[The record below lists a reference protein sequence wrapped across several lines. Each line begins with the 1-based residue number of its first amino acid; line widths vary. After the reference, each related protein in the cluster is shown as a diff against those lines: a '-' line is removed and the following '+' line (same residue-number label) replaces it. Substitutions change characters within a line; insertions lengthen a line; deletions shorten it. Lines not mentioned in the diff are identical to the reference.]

1 MQDPKEWFKALEKT
15 WIVRYPRQSLAT
27 FGVTNISYHVVT
39 EPIYSEM
46 TPDRPEG
53 VVRVGRVI
61 SERPSIV
68 TPYYASNLQGFSP
81 DAYEYLRFLEEKFGP
96 NSPGILYQYRNES
109 EKMDIVS
116 GEPREIA
123 HRISD
128 DLDERSENLAVVMV
142 GVDELWDVA
151 LLKFMYEFSSSSAN
165 QNVAEFRSRGLLDPS
180 QAAGGIPAAAVD
192 SIERM
197 FAKAERGGDP
207 DDLKQELD
215 RWGAF
220 PYYEDRF
227 LSLFRRRR
235 G

>member
-15 WIVRYPRQSLAT
+15 WIVRYPTQSLAT
-27 FGVTNISYHVVT
+27 FGVTNIRYHVVT

-46 TPDRPEG
+46 TPGRPEG

-61 SERPSIV
+61 SERPSII
-68 TPYYASNLQGFSP
+68 TPYYASNLQGFSAE
-81 DAYEYLRFLEEKFGP
+81 AYEYLRYLSETFGP

-123 HRISD
+123 HKISD
-128 DLDERSENLAVVMV
+128 DLNQRSENLAVGMV

-151 LLKFMYEFSSSSAN
+151 LLKFMYEFSASSAN
-165 QNVAEFRSRGLLDPS
+165 QNVAEFRSRGLLDLN
-180 QAAGGIPAAAVD
+180 QAAGGLPAAAVQ
-192 SIERM
+192 SIERV
-197 FAKAERGGDP
+197 FAEVERGGDA
-207 DDLKQELD
+207 DDLKRELD

-220 PYYEDRF
+220 PFYEDRF
-227 LSLFRRRR
+227 LNLFRRKR

>member
-1 MQDPKEWFKALEKT
+1 MQDPREWSKALERT
-15 WIVRYPRQSLAT
+15 WVVRYPRQSLAT
-27 FGVTNISYHVVT
+27 FGVTNISYHVIT

-46 TPDRPEG
+46 TPGRPEG

-68 TPYYASNLQGFSP
+68 TPYYASNLRGFSSE
-81 DAYEYLRFLEEKFGP
+81 AYEYLRYLAENFGP

-123 HRISD
+123 NKISD
-128 DLDERSENLAVVMV
+128 DLDQRSDNLSVVMV

-151 LLKFMYEFSSSSAN
+151 LLKFMYEFTASSAGR
-165 QNVAEFRSRGLLDPS
+165 NVAEFKSHGLLDPS
-180 QAAGGIPAAAVD
+180 QATGGLPTAALR

-197 FAKAERGGDP
+197 FAEVEGGRDP
-207 DDLKQELD
+207 DDLKRELD

-220 PYYEDRF
+220 SYYEERF
-227 LSLFRRRR
+227 LNLFRRKQ